1 MSKTACSYLVCAAL
15 ATAHCPP
22 MLAQEAAAPSPGE
35 HAQTAAPENPPE
47 ASEKITLPA
56 GTRLA
61 LVLQTGIN
69 TRTARPGDS
78 VYFQTVYPVAQNNR
92 MIIPMGSFARGE
104 VTSVKRP
111 GRLKGRAE
119 LCMRITSITFPNGY
133 VVSLAAIPGSL
144 DNNGKESV
152 NTEGKIKGQSGVV
165 KDAEVIGLTTAGGF
179 LVGSQAG
186 LVSGIANNSVRAVGV
201 GSAAGAGGGL
211 LAGLL
216 IVMLTRGPE
225 VELHR
230 GTTLDAIFDRPLVLD
245 AALLP
250 AGNPAH
256 MPVALPPAPSVERPA
271 EHRRRGLLWPLLPL

>member
-1 MSKTACSYLVCAAL
+1 MPKLARCFLLSAAL
-15 ATAHCPP
+15 AAADCPH
-22 MLAQEAAAPSPGE
+22 MLAQEPTPASALE
-35 HAQTAAPENPPE
+35 NMQTPAPENRPE

-69 TRTARPGDS
+69 TRTAKPGDS
-78 VYFQTVYPVAQNNR
+78 VYFQTVYPIAQNNR
-92 MIIPMGSFARGE
+92 MVIPMGSFALGE

-111 GRLKGRAE
+111 GRLNGRAE

-133 VVSLAAIPGSL
+133 VVPLAAIPGSL

-165 KDAEVIGLTTAGGF
+165 KDVEVIGLTTVGGF
-179 LVGSQAG
+179 IVGTQAG
-186 LVSGIANNSVRAVGV
+186 LVSGIANNSVRVVGV

-216 IVMLTRGPE
+216 IVALTRGPE

-230 GTTLDAIFDRPLVLD
+230 GTTLDAVFDRPLELD

-250 AGNPAH
+250 TGNPANT
-256 MPVALPPAPSVERPA
+256 PVALPPALPVEKPA